1 MDWFEYLDY
10 EDARKIQL
18 PNFLTAG
25 NEKMKSK
32 REMKRQGSQKQRME
46 LANKFRQL
54 CVSILGFAREPI

>member
-10 EDARKIQL
+10 EDAQL

-25 NEKMKSK
+25 NNEKMKSK

>member
-10 EDARKIQL
+10 EDAQL

-25 NEKMKSK
+25 NNEKMKSK

-46 LANKFRQL
+46 LANKFR
-54 CVSILGFAREPI
+54 